1 MKQKYGKSLIAVPI
15 GLCWSSVVMTI
26 SHFKPMPDITLG
38 ILMGLGIG
46 FMATPIILKKLK
58 PTSC

>member
-1 MKQKYGKSLIAVPI
+1 
-15 GLCWSSVVMTI
+15 
-26 SHFKPMPDITLG
+26 MPDITLG